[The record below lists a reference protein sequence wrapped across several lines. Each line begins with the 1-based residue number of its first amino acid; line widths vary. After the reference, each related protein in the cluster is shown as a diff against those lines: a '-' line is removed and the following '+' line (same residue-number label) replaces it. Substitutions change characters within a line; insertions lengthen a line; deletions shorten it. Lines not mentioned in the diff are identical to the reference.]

1 MSDPL
6 PRDSSAPARLDDVER
21 VFRSTALVAA
31 RRRVL
36 RQLFES
42 LIFEKIVPHDEL
54 GDVAG
59 VHFKV
64 HGLDE
69 QGRAVAYTG
78 VGRRR
83 HTFDRVRLGA
93 APLRREVAGE
103 AEEAQSI
110 AQFLIETRGA
120 HQAASDRLIQMIHEL
135 EQTQLKDAQ
144 SLALGHPLVAPE
156 ASYEDLESGIGNG
169 HPYHPGYKSRVGFD
183 WVDNL
188 SYGPEFAPSVQPVW
202 VAAEG
207 KSTPRAVIKG
217 LDAEGFLRREVGD
230 AIWKTWATRLAD
242 AGADTDTHVIFPVHP
257 WQWQTQA
264 LSLLGEDIHTGRL
277 IQLGATPSV
286 YRPQQSIRT
295 LANHSEPRKA
305 SLKHS
310 LSILNTS
317 TSRILA
323 PHTVLNAPLISEWLS
338 GLLRRDPFLNDSVRP
353 ILLREVMG
361 VAYDPPQLDLVQART
376 YGAFSCIWRESVHEY
391 LDPGERVAPWA
402 ALTALDAAGRPFIE
416 PWLRPSPRAWL
427 DRLLEVAVVPV
438 VHFLVA
444 HGVGLESHA
453 QNMLLVHRDGLPTRV
468 VLKDF
473 HDGIRFSPGHV
484 AEPGRIPGLHPTPAR
499 HVRVNRNSYLTVED
513 PREVRD
519 FVFDAF
525 FFINLGELAM
535 FLADHAG
542 LPEEDFWEQVEKVL
556 SSYVARLPSLRA
568 RCELYDIKPGNIEVE
583 KLTNRRLFPETDV
596 QTHSVRCPW
605 SFPRVEIKAR
615 S

>member
-1 MSDPL
+1 MFDPL
-6 PRDSSAPARLDDVER
+6 PHDPSAPARLDDVER
-21 VFRSTALVAA
+21 VFRSGPLVAA

-42 LIFEKIVPHDEL
+42 LIFEKIVPHEEL
-54 GDVAG
+54 PDGAEVRFE
-59 VHFKV
+59 VR
-64 HGLDE
+64 GLDA
-69 QGRAVAYTG
+69 QGRAVVYVG

-83 HTFDRVRLGA
+83 DSFDRVRLGE
-93 APLRREVAGE
+93 APLSREVAGR
-103 AEEAQSI
+103 AEEAQSV
-110 AQFLIETRGA
+110 AQFLIETQCG
-120 HQAASDRLIQMIHEL
+120 HQAAPERLLHMIGEL

-144 SLALGHPLVAPE
+144 ALALARPGPAPE
-156 ASYEDLESGIGNG
+156 ASYDDLESAMGQG
-169 HPYHPGYKSRVGFD
+169 HPYHPAYKSRVGFD

-188 SYGPEFAPSVQPVW
+188 SYGPEFAPSLRPVW
-202 VAAEG
+202 VAGEAT
-207 KSTPRAVIKG
+207 STPRAVLKG
-217 LDAEGFLRREVGD
+217 LDPEGLLRREVGD
-230 AIWKTWATRLAD
+230 AAWKTWAARLAD
-242 AGADTDTHVIFPVHP
+242 AGADVDTHVIFPVHP
-257 WQWQTQA
+257 WQWRTHA
-264 LSLLGEDIHTGRL
+264 LSWLGEDVRAGRL
-277 IQLGATPSV
+277 IALGEAPDV

-295 LANHSEPRKA
+295 LANLSEPKKS

-310 LSILNTS
+310 LGILNTS

-338 GLLRRDPFLNDSVRP
+338 GLLRRDTFLEGSARP

-361 VAYDPPQLDLVQART
+361 VAYDPPRHDLVQERT
-376 YGAFSCIWRESVHEY
+376 YGALSCIWRESVHTQVE
-391 LDPGERVAPWA
+391 PGERVAPWA
-402 ALTALDAAGRPFIE
+402 ALTALDARGRPFIE
-416 PWLRPSPRAWL
+416 PWLKPSPRAWL
-427 DRLLEVAVVPV
+427 GRLLEVAVVPV

-453 QNMLLVHRDGLPTRV
+453 QNMLLVHREGLPTRV

-473 HDGIRFSPGHV
+473 HDGIRFSPRHV
-484 AEPGRIPGLHPTPAR
+484 AEPGRIPELHPTPPR

-535 FLADHAG
+535 FLADHVG
-542 LPEEDFWEQVEKVL
+542 LSEAEFWTQVEDVL
-556 SSYVARLPSLRA
+556 SGYIARLPSLRA
-568 RCELYDIKPGNIEVE
+568 RCDLYDIRPGSIEVE

-605 SFPRVEIKAR
+605 
-615 S
+615 